1 MVTVFASKDE
11 SSANDF
17 DEIPESEIIAIE
29 ITALITEL
37 RNKLEKVFISTSF
50 CVA

>member
-1 MVTVFASKDE
+1 MVTVFPSKDK

-17 DEIPESEIIAIE
+17 DETPDSKIIAVK

-37 RNKLEKVFISTSF
+37 RNKLAKVFISTSF
-50 CVA
+50 CLV

>member
-1 MVTVFASKDE
+1 MVTVFPSKDE

-17 DEIPESEIIAIE
+17 DEIPDSEIIAVKT
-29 ITALITEL
+29 TALITAL